1 MEEEE
6 KEPIESFTIISQ
18 LKKINRPLVTNV
30 KFRPD
35 IKKKLKEMF
44 SDALIYLDS
53 ATYNQ
58 EKYQIL
64 KKMLDLNFNDIN
76 NSFIYF
82 KNPYA
87 LMIGSKVPPTK
98 TLYLDFFNS
107 RYRSHYYQTNIE
119 IEINCYV
126 GGVGVL
132 NGFHSRGTNTF
143 FQIFFDH

>member
-1 MEEEE
+1 MEEEEE

-98 TLYLDFFNS
+98 TLFIDFCYKN
-107 RYRSHYYQTNIE
+107 RQYERNE
-119 IEINCYV
+119 IELKCYID
-126 GGVGVL
+126 GYEVL

-143 FQIFFDH
+143 LNYNF